1 MPIAIQRSSWND
13 DAALFVGLK
22 GGSPSGNHG
31 HMDGGSFILDAHR
44 IRWAV
49 DLGSESYSPIEA
61 NPAIGNALWTMSQDS
76 KRWWIY
82 RLNTWSHNVPMID
95 GCQQWV
101 KGSGTVTGVTTNGSG
116 VCVTM
121 DLSTLYTNATSV
133 TRSGTMA
140 LDGRRYLLRDVL
152 RGVRRNGQVRW
163 SMITKATPEIDGPR
177 VILRQNGKSLRLEQ
191 CGAQTGAWQAQPAQ
205 GPNSWD
211 SPNAGCTQL
220 TFTVAAPSSGTVDM
234 AVRFITT
241 NATLIL
247 FR

>member
-1 MPIAIQRSSWND
+1 
-13 DAALFVGLK
+13 
-22 GGSPSGNHG
+22 
-31 HMDGGSFILDAHR
+31 
-44 IRWAV
+44 
-49 DLGSESYSPIEA
+49 
-61 NPAIGNALWTMSQDS
+61 
-76 KRWWIY
+76 
-82 RLNTWSHNVPMID
+82 VPER
-95 GCQQWV
+95 
-101 KGSGTVTGVTTNGSG
+101 
-116 VCVTM
+116 VTM

-163 SMITKATPEIDGPR
+163 SMITKATPEIDGPH
-177 VILRQNGKSLRLEQ
+177 VILRQNGKELHLEQ

-241 NATLIL
+241 DATLIL